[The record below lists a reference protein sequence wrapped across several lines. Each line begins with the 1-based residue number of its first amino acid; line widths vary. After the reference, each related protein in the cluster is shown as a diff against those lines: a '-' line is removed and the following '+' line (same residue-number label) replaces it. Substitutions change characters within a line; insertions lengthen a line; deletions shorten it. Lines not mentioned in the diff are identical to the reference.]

1 MNNFAVLSTGRKM
14 PLVGLGTWKSEPG
27 QVRFLCIVPT
37 VIMTEFVHEYAVLR
51 MTAGLLGYTVF
62 QYIIP
67 HFLQLSFALILAYV
81 SRTPKSFLYKY
92 VLNCR

>member
-1 MNNFAVLSTGRKM
+1 MNTVQIVFFVFFPLKAHRMSMNNFAVLNTGRKM

-27 QVRFLCIVPT
+27 QVRFLCIIPT
-37 VIMTEFVHEYAVLR
+37 VIMTEFVHEYAVLS

-67 HFLQLSFALILAYV
+67 HFLQ
-81 SRTPKSFLYKY
+81 
-92 VLNCR
+92 